1 MPEVELFGGLRDA
14 ANGVKSVRVDGTTVH
29 ELLHNLAREYPTMRE
44 RIDQGI
50 AVAIDGVIYRD
61 NWEQPIPEGAEV
73 VLLTRIAGG

>member
-14 ANGVKSVRVDGTTVH
+14 VNGAVSVRVDGTTIH
-29 ELLHNLAREYPTMRE
+29 ELLQNLAREYPTMRE

>member
-14 ANGVKSVRVDGTTVH
+14 VNGAESVRVDGTTIH
-29 ELLHNLAREYPTMRE
+29 ELLQNLVLEYPTMRE

>member
-14 ANGVKSVRVDGTTVH
+14 VNGAESVRVDGTTIH
-29 ELLHNLAREYPTMRE
+29 ELLQNLAREYPTMRE

-50 AVAIDGVIYRD
+50 AVAIGGVIYRD

>member
-14 ANGVKSVRVDGTTVH
+14 VNGAESIRVDGTTIH
-29 ELLHNLAREYPTMRE
+29 ELLQNLVLEYPTMRE

>member
-14 ANGVKSVRVDGTTVH
+14 ANGAESVRVDGTTIH
-29 ELLHNLAREYPTMRE
+29 ELLQNLVREYPTMRE

-61 NWEQPIPEGAEV
+61 NWEQPIPEDAEV

>member
-1 MPEVELFGGLRDA
+1 MPEVRLFGGLRDA
-14 ANGVKSVRVDGTTVH
+14 VDGAESVRVDGTTIH
-29 ELLHNLAREYPTMRE
+29 ELLQNLAREYPTMRE
-44 RIDQGI
+44 RIEQGI

>member
-1 MPEVELFGGLRDA
+1 MPEVKLFGGLRDA
-14 ANGVKSVRVDGTTVH
+14 VNGAESVRVDGTTIH
-29 ELLHNLAREYPTMRE
+29 ELLQNLAREYPTMRE

>member
-14 ANGVKSVRVDGTTVH
+14 VNGAESVRVDGTTIH
-29 ELLHNLAREYPTMRE
+29 ELLQNLVREYPTMRE

-73 VLLTRIAGG
+73 VLLARIAGG

>member
-1 MPEVELFGGLRDA
+1 MPDVELFGGLRDA
-14 ANGVKSVRVDGTTVH
+14 VNGAESVRVDGTTIH
-29 ELLHNLAREYPTMRE
+29 ELLQNLVREYPTMRE

-61 NWEQPIPEGAEV
+61 DWDQPIPEGAEV

>member
-1 MPEVELFGGLRDA
+1 MPEVKLFGGLRDA
-14 ANGVKSVRVDGTTVH
+14 VNGAESVRVDGTTIH
-29 ELLHNLAREYPTMRE
+29 ELLQNLAREYPSMRE

-50 AVAIDGVIYRD
+50 AVAIGGVIYRD